1 MPAKIRSK
9 RSKTPTK
16 SKSKNTKQPNKKQ
29 NKKQP
34 NKKQINCCCK
44 LCLNCCWTC
53 GCGLK
58 IFFVVMVLCILYNVV
73 KREYDKFQTERES
86 LYYLEPGFA
95 FCLKMRHRSCPYSK
109 TNTFDPYLK
118 KYGSNFL
125 CDNVCSH
132 FRDKINFNYD
142 HNGATVTVEEYHQ
155 MEEDYLTQK
164 KVERQQREEKSQ
176 QNEEKFKR
184 NQALLQIEAA
194 KEEEGD
200 KKKREEDRK
209 LMDRMAALL
218 TAEENTKEEAF
229 KVKENARKKIGREK
243 AQHYEANAK
252 NESNQ
257 LYRFLATG
265 EPELYTTAPIFTKDQ
280 ATLTNVT
287 TVSVRVI
294 GKSGIKIGFQ
304 AVNTK
309 TGYTEEYMVQ
319 LEQWRN
325 AWQWYNDD
333 SEECVQFTNWF
344 KGDGVLQASIVGG
357 DASDLNIGMQR
368 EGTMEFIEMNLDEC
382 CERTVYPYS
391 RTCIPLKDR
400 PTSNDGKV
408 LLKWN
413 SNQRTFNFLTNIN
426 SGYTKFQEKTAHWK
440 ATDRVRFRL
449 RTQSC
454 KKSHGRKPAR
464 LVLENAPLG
473 ACNCVDNSCMS
484 RENCPKEGD
493 SMTLRFNASQ
503 GAKGFSIVSQID
515 SRRSWPVFKT
525 IQIGRLDEVRIVAEI
540 DDGSEIQDLFVQ
552 SEETTFVLH
561 HLKEGASMAFGGQY
575 DSEYCFEAGK
585 VCNSRSSVCC
595 GLECNGVCKKCD
607 EASTEL
613 GGYCLCYP
621 EGYYSNGRHV
631 QKNGACVLPPG
642 EDGNSIPS
650 VDAHQ
655 PDHIKKPK
663 KLHGSDGDAA
673 NEPSDSS

>member
-16 SKSKNTKQPNKKQ
+16 PKSKNTKQPK
-29 NKKQP
+29 KKQP
-34 NKKQINCCCK
+34 NKKQPTTTTRNSCLTCCRACFIIIAIFPGLVYLDYIHDNEWLGKYGLRDGNK
-44 LCLNCCWTC
+44 LYFDQST
-53 GCGLK
+53 
-58 IFFVVMVLCILYNVV
+58 FDYN
-73 KREYDKFQTERES
+73 D
-86 LYYLEPGFA
+86 EPGFS
-95 FCLKMRHRSCPYSK
+95 FCLREYS
-109 TNTFDPYLK
+109 
-118 KYGSNFL
+118 SV
-125 CDNVCSH
+125 VCTK
-132 FRDKINFNYD
+132 FREKINSNYD
-142 HNGATVTVEEYHQ
+142 HNGATVTEEEYHQ
-155 MEEDYLTQK
+155 MEEDYYTQK
-164 KVERQQREEKSQ
+164 KIERQ

-209 LMDRMAALL
+209 LIDRMAALL

-382 CERTVYPYS
+382 CELNGNS

-400 PTSNDGKV
+400 PASNDGKV

-413 SNQRTFNFLTNIN
+413 SDQRTFRLLTNIN
-426 SGYTKFQEKTAHWK
+426 SGYANFQEKTAHWK

-454 KKSHGRKPAR
+454 KKSHGQKSAR
-464 LVLENAPLG
+464 LELKNAPLG
-473 ACNCVDNSCMS
+473 ACNCDDNSCMS

-493 SMTLRFNASQ
+493 LMTLRFDASQ
-503 GAKGFSIVSQID
+503 GAKGFSIVSQIE
-515 SRRSWPVFKT
+515 STRSWSLFKT

-552 SEETTFVLH
+552 SEETTFVLR

-631 QKNGACVLPPG
+631 EKNGACVLPPG

-663 KLHGSDGDAA
+663 KLHSSDGDAA